1 MTNKNTHLL
10 IVDDEEAHV
19 EAIRRAFDE
28 AGAHVTIESVGTLRE
43 FQACV
48 QARRPDLALIDLNLP
63 DGRAVEALHQPPED
77 APFPVLVMTAFGN
90 QQIVVE
96 VMKAGALDYVVKS
109 PAAFALM
116 PRTVEQALREWG
128 LLQKHKQAEAALR
141 ESEERFRSLLQ
152 GVPTVA
158 VQGYAP
164 DGTTRYWNQASER
177 LYGYTAQEAI
187 GRNLLDLI
195 VPPEM
200 REFVKQA
207 VQQIAQTG
215 QPTPAVELSLM
226 RKDGSRVPVFSSHAI
241 VQIPG
246 REPELFCIDVDLTE
260 RKRAEEV
267 LRSYHI
273 LVENIPDWVW
283 EVDAQGL
290 YTYASPAV
298 RNILGYTPE
307 EVVGRKPYDFMPAE
321 EARRVGAIFAE
332 LAAKHRAFVAVEN
345 VNRHS
350 DGHLVV
356 LETSGN
362 PIFGNTGEFL
372 GYRGIDR
379 DISARKQAE
388 ESQARLATAVA
399 QAAETIVITDIKGT
413 ILYANPAFAKVT
425 GYTCEEAL
433 GKNPRMLRSGK
444 HSTEFYRQLWAT
456 LTAGQ
461 VWSGHLINKRKDGT
475 LIEEEATISPVF
487 DAAGAIV
494 NYVAVKRDVTREV
507 ALEAQTRQAAKMEA
521 VGQLA
526 GGVAHDFNNQLQV
539 ILGCTEVILGN
550 LPPDHAFRDDL
561 QEIRKAARHSADLT
575 RQLLAFSRKQMIAPV
590 VLDVSAAISG
600 SLKML
605 SRLIGENIR
614 LNFTLAQD
622 TGAVFMDPSQWDQI
636 LANLA
641 VNARDAIAGTGNIFI
656 EAAPRTLAEADC
668 RDKTDFVTPGDYVV
682 LTFRDDGPGMTPEI
696 QGHIFEPFFTTKGV
710 GKGTGMGLA
719 TVYGIIK
726 QNHGA
731 ISVQSAPGQGATFSI
746 YLPRATAAAVAA
758 TEKMAERIPTGT
770 ETILLVEDETSVL
783 SLIQRT
789 LARQGYNILP
799 AATPAEALRVCRSHP
814 APIDMLLTDVIMP
827 EMGGRD
833 LAERIQKL
841 RPGIRVIFMS
851 GYTTDIMEQQG
862 HLPAGLHVMQKPF
875 TGAVLAQRIRA
886 MFDAPPTPPPAA

>member
-1 MTNKNTHLL
+1 MHTQRPKFL
-10 IVDDEEAHV
+10 IVEDEAAHV
-19 EAIRRAFDE
+19 EAIRRAYEDAGVE
-28 AGAHVTIESVGTLRE
+28 AEIQSVGTLRE
-43 FQACV
+43 FRAHV
-48 QARRPDLALIDLNLP
+48 QASPPALALIDLNLP
-63 DGRAVEALHQPPED
+63 DGRAVEVLTQPPED

-96 VMKAGALDYVVKS
+96 VLKAGALDYVVKS
-109 PAAFALM
+109 PAAFATM
-116 PRTVEQALREWG
+116 PRTVEQALREWD
-128 LLQKHKQAEAALR
+128 LLQNHKRAEKALQESEAALQCILGSTADGILAVDNKGKVLKANQQFADLWR
-141 ESEERFRSLLQ
+141 IPQAILDSGDDRTLLNSILEQ
-152 GVPTVA
+152 LTAPEA
-158 VQGYAP
+158 FLEKVQ
-164 DGTTRYWNQASER
+164 R
-177 LYGYTAQEAI
+177 LYGTDEVDTDT
-187 GRNLLDLI
+187 L
-195 VPPEM
+195 
-200 REFVKQA
+200 FF
-207 VQQIAQTG
+207 
-215 QPTPAVELSLM
+215 
-226 RKDGSRVPVFSSHAI
+226 KDGRVFERYSAPLMMKGALA
-241 VQIPG
+241 G
-246 REPELFCIDVDLTE
+246 RVWSFRDVTE
-260 RKRAEEV
+260 RKRA
-267 LRSYHI
+267 
-273 LVENIPDWVW
+273 
-283 EVDAQGL
+283 G
-290 YTYASPAV
+290 
-298 RNILGYTPE
+298 
-307 EVVGRKPYDFMPAE
+307 
-321 EARRVGAIFAE
+321 
-332 LAAKHRAFVAVEN
+332 
-345 VNRHS
+345 
-350 DGHLVV
+350 
-356 LETSGN
+356 
-362 PIFGNTGEFL
+362 
-372 GYRGIDR
+372 
-379 DISARKQAE
+379 

-399 QAAETIVITDIKGT
+399 QAAETIVITDVKGT
-413 ILYANPAFAKVT
+413 MLYANPAFAKVT

-444 HSTEFYRQLWAT
+444 HGAEFYRQLWAT

-475 LIEEEATISPVF
+475 PFEEEATISPVF
-487 DAAGAIV
+487 DSAGAIV

-507 ALEAQTRQAAKMEA
+507 ALEAQSRQAAKMEA

-539 ILGCTEVILGN
+539 ILGYTEAILGN
-550 LPPDHAFRDDL
+550 LPPDHALRDDL

-590 VLDVSAAISG
+590 VLEVSAAISG

-641 VNARDAIAGTGNIFI
+641 VNARDAIAGTGNLFI
-656 EAAPRTLAEADC
+656 EVAPRTLTEADC

-696 QGHIFEPFFTTKGV
+696 QGHIFEPFFTTKSV

-719 TVYGIIK
+719 TVYGIVK

-746 YLPRATAAAVAA
+746 YLPQATAAAVAA
-758 TEKMAERIPTGT
+758 TAKMAERSPTGT

-783 SLIQRT
+783 SLILRT

-799 AATPAEALRVCRSHP
+799 AATPAEALQVCSSHP
-814 APIDMLLTDVIMP
+814 APIHLLLTDVIMP
-827 EMGGRD
+827 KMSGRD

-875 TGAVLAQRIRA
+875 AGAVLAQRIRA
-886 MFDAPPTPPPAA
+886 ALDAPPSPPPAV